1 MADTLNDLI
10 KRYNKAHPEWTDAEV
25 KEFAQRMY
33 NSQQAANSKPTPK
46 PSTSANM
53 GPVNTGASAIPTPKA
68 SGSPKASATP
78 SPTATV
84 KDTVNDTTLRKIPA
98 GVQTDWQRFVNGGIT
113 LNPAGTAKGGVQS
126 ETYVTIGGVAGD
138 PTPNAVALFASPDG
152 KGYTMISLDQAVRD
166 ALAAIPAAQRAY
178 VKKQLQPYY
187 PNTKAFQTSMTQP
200 VTERDLGL
208 EAAVRKAITTVSEE
222 NFYKGQA
229 AGNWLKDNPS
239 SAKTFVS
246 DLFTF
251 NTFVQTR
258 NPVPVSESVSARESS
273 LTTKLDA
280 INEFKRTVQQYVGE
294 PTLVDN
300 VDKLAEEY
308 YNRLHAEE
316 VKRIS
321 TSYRTTDPITG
332 KTTASG
338 TSWAPLSEQDRVEMR
353 LGLVVN
359 GATVTDAKTKQKI
372 VLSTGL
378 KNATQEALADAS
390 GLIGQGYSKLNSI
403 AADYGIQL
411 THEDLLS
418 RVNRALKPGGVTT
431 GVSPDTLATG
441 LSAEENSIKQ
451 AAKVHFKTLAP
462 YIDQGLKVSDISSNF
477 QRLKENEFGYGQ
489 NTVSVYDPDV
499 QKAISG
505 DKIYGVN
512 DFINT
517 VRTDPAWRKTAK
529 ANELAAQW
537 VNTLLKSWGK
547 VG

>member
-1 MADTLNDLI
+1 MAT
-10 KRYNKAHPEWTDAEV
+10 
-25 KEFAQRMY
+25 
-33 NSQQAANSKPTPK
+33 PTPTPS

-68 SGSPKASATP
+68 TGTPKPTP
-78 SPTATV
+78 TV
-84 KDTVNDTTLRKIPA
+84 TPKDTVNEPNLRKIPA
-98 GVQTDWQRFVNGGIT
+98 GVQSDWQRFVDGGIV

-126 ETYVTIGGVAGD
+126 ETYVTIGGVTGD
-138 PTPNAVALFASPDG
+138 PTPNAVALFASSDG
-152 KGYTMISLDQAVRD
+152 KGYVMVPLDQAVRE
-166 ALAAIPAAQRAY
+166 ALASVPASQRAY
-178 VKKQLQPYY
+178 VKQKLQPYY
-187 PNTKAFQTSMTQP
+187 ANTKAYQTSMTQP

-208 EAAVRKAITTVSEE
+208 EAAVRKAITSVSTE
-222 NFYKGQA
+222 NYYKGQA

-251 NTFVQTR
+251 NKFISTR
-258 NPVPVSESVSARESS
+258 EAMPIPTTESSRTSS

-280 INEFKRTVQQYVGE
+280 INEFKRTVQQYVGD

-308 YNRLHAEE
+308 YKRLNAEE
-316 VKRIS
+316 TKRIS
-321 TSYRTTDPITG
+321 SSTRTTDPITG
-332 KTTASG
+332 KSTGSG
-338 TSWAPLSEQDRVEMR
+338 VSWAPLSEQDRVEMR
-353 LGLVVN
+353 LGLVVK
-359 GATVTDAKTKQKI
+359 GATVTDPKTKEKI

-378 KNATQEALADAS
+378 KNVTQEQLADAS

-411 THEDLLS
+411 THEDLLN
-418 RVNRALKPGGVTT
+418 RVNRSLKPGGVTT

-451 AAKVHFKTLAP
+451 AAKIQFKTLAP
-462 YIDQGLKVSDISSNF
+462 YIDQGLRVSDISSNF

-489 NTVSVYDPDV
+489 NSVSIYDRDV

-505 DKIYGVN
+505 DKIFGIN

-517 VRTDPAWRKTAK
+517 IRSDPSWRKTAK

>member
-1 MADTLNDLI
+1 MST
-10 KRYNKAHPEWTDAEV
+10 
-25 KEFAQRMY
+25 
-33 NSQQAANSKPTPK
+33 SKPSVTAS
-46 PSTSANM
+46 PSASANM
-53 GPVNTGASAIPTPKA
+53 GPVNTGASAIPTPKPTKTPT
-68 SGSPKASATP
+68 GNPTPKATDTP
-78 SPTATV
+78 R
-84 KDTVNDTTLRKIPA
+84 DTVNDPNLRKIPA
-98 GVQTDWQRFVNGGIT
+98 GVQSDWQRFVDGQII

-126 ETYVTIGGVAGD
+126 ETYVTIGGITGD
-138 PTPNAVALFASPDG
+138 PTPNAVALFASSDG
-152 KGYTMISLDQAVRD
+152 KGYTMVPLDQAVRE
-166 ALAAIPAAQRAY
+166 ALSSIPASQRAY
-178 VKKQLQPYY
+178 VKQKLQPYY
-187 PNTKAFQTSMTQP
+187 ANTKAYQTSMTQP

-251 NTFVQTR
+251 SKFVSTR
-258 NPVPVSESVSARESS
+258 EAMPQSTTETVRTSS

-280 INEFKRTVQQYVGE
+280 LNEFKRTVQQYVGD
-294 PTLVDN
+294 PALVDN

-321 TSYRTTDPITG
+321 SSTRTTDPITG
-332 KTTASG
+332 KSTGSG
-338 TSWAPLSEQDRVEMR
+338 VSWAPLQEQDRVEMR
-353 LGLVVN
+353 LNLVVN
-359 GATVTDAKTKQKI
+359 GATVTDAKTKVKT

-378 KNATQEALADAS
+378 KNVTQEQLADAS
-390 GLIGQGYSKLNSI
+390 GEIGQGYAKLNAI

-411 THEDLLS
+411 THEDLLN
-418 RVNRALKPGGVTT
+418 RVNRSLKPGGVTT
-431 GVSPDTLATG
+431 GVSPATLATG

-451 AAKVHFKTLAP
+451 AAKIHFKSLAP
-462 YIDQGLKVSDISSNF
+462 YIDQGLRVSDISSNF
-477 QRLKENEFGYGQ
+477 QRLKENEFGYTQ
-489 NTVSVYDPDV
+489 NAVSIYDQDV

-505 DKIYGVN
+505 DKIFGVN

-517 VRTDPAWRKTAK
+517 VRSDPAWRKTAK

-537 VNTLLKSWGK
+537 VNQLLKSWGK

>member
-1 MADTLNDLI
+1 MAP
-10 KRYNKAHPEWTDAEV
+10 KKPKAT
-25 KEFAQRMY
+25 
-33 NSQQAANSKPTPK
+33 PTPT
-46 PSTSANM
+46 PSANM

-68 SGSPKASATP
+68 SATP

-84 KDTVNDTTLRKIPA
+84 KDTVNEPDLRKIPA

-113 LNPAGTAKGGVQS
+113 LNPAGTSKGGVQS

-152 KGYTMISLDQAVRD
+152 KGYTMISLDQAVRE
-166 ALAAIPAAQRAY
+166 ALSTIPASQRAY

-187 PNTKAFQTSMTQP
+187 PNSKAYQTSMTQP
-200 VTERDLGL
+200 VAERDLGL

-239 SAKTFVS
+239 SAKNFVS

-258 NPVPVSESVSARESS
+258 NPVPVAQSESNRQSS

-280 INEFKRTVQQYVGE
+280 INEFKRTVQQYVGD

-321 TSYRTTDPITG
+321 TNYSITDPITG
-332 KTTASG
+332 KTSTSG
-338 TSWAPLSEQDRVEMR
+338 TSWAPLAEQDRVEMR
-353 LGLVVN
+353 LGLVVK
-359 GATVTDAKTKQKI
+359 GATVTDPKTKQKV

-378 KNATQEALADAS
+378 KNVTQEQLADAS
-390 GLIGQGYSKLNSI
+390 GLIGQGYAKLNSI

-411 THEDLLS
+411 THEDLLN

-431 GVSPDTLATG
+431 GISPETLATG

-451 AAKVHFKTLAP
+451 AAKIHFKTLAP

-489 NTVSVYDPDV
+489 NTVSIYDNDV
-499 QKAISG
+499 QKAITG
-505 DKIYGVN
+505 DKIFGVN

>member
-1 MADTLNDLI
+1 MAT
-10 KRYNKAHPEWTDAEV
+10 
-25 KEFAQRMY
+25 
-33 NSQQAANSKPTPK
+33 PTPK
-46 PSTSANM
+46 PSPSTSANM
-53 GPVNTGASAIPTPKA
+53 NPVNAGASAAATTKPTTKPSVK
-68 SGSPKASATP
+68 P

-84 KDTVNDTTLRKIPA
+84 KDTVNEPNLRKIPA
-98 GVQTDWQRFVNGGIT
+98 GVQSDWQRFVNGQII

-126 ETYVTIGGVAGD
+126 ETYVTVGGIAGD

-152 KGYTMISLDQAVRD
+152 KGYIMVGLDQAVRD
-166 ALAAIPAAQRAY
+166 ALSGLPASQRAY
-178 VKKQLQPYY
+178 AKQQLQAYY
-187 PNTKAFQTSMTQP
+187 PNTKAYQTSMTQP
-200 VTERDLGL
+200 ITERDLGF

-258 NPVPVSESVSARESS
+258 NPVPVPTTESVRTSS
-273 LTTKLDA
+273 ITAEMDA
-280 INEFKRTVQQYVGE
+280 INEFKRTVQQYVGD
-294 PTLVDN
+294 PALVDN
-300 VDKLAEEY
+300 VDKLAKEY
-308 YNRLHAEE
+308 YNRLHTEE
-316 VKRIS
+316 LKRVSSS
-321 TSYRTTDPITG
+321 TRTTDPITNKSIG
-332 KTTASG
+332 TG
-338 TSWAPLSEQDRVEMR
+338 TSLAPMSEQDRVEMR
-353 LGLVVN
+353 LGLIVN

-411 THEDLLS
+411 THEDLLN
-418 RVNRALKPGGVTT
+418 RVNRSLKPGGVST
-431 GVSPDTLATG
+431 GVNPETMATG

-451 AAKVHFKTLAP
+451 AAKIHFKTLAP

-489 NTVSVYDPDV
+489 NTVSVYDADV

-505 DKIYGVN
+505 DKVYGVN

-517 VRTDPAWRKTAK
+517 VRKDPAWRKTAK
-529 ANELAAQW
+529 ANELAAAW

>member
-1 MADTLNDLI
+1 MAT
-10 KRYNKAHPEWTDAEV
+10 
-25 KEFAQRMY
+25 
-33 NSQQAANSKPTPK
+33 PTPK
-46 PSTSANM
+46 PSPSTSANM
-53 GPVNTGASAIPTPKA
+53 GPVNAGASAIPTPK
-68 SGSPKASATP
+68 PTKTP
-78 SPTATV
+78 TGTPTPTKTP
-84 KDTVNDTTLRKIPA
+84 KDTVNEPNLRKIPA
-98 GVQTDWQRFVNGGIT
+98 GVQSDWERFVNGGIT
-113 LNPAGTAKGGVQS
+113 LTPSGTAKGGVQS
-126 ETYVTIGGVAGD
+126 ETYVTIGGVTGD

-152 KGYTMISLDQAVRD
+152 KGYTMVALDQAVRE
-166 ALAAIPAAQRAY
+166 AIASIPVSQRAY
-178 VKKQLQPYY
+178 AKRQLQAYY
-187 PNTKAFQTSMTQP
+187 PNTKAYQTSMTQP
-200 VTERDLGL
+200 IAERDLGL
-208 EAAVRKAITTVSEE
+208 EAAIRKAITTVSTE

-239 SAKTFVS
+239 SAKNFVS

-258 NPVPVSESVSARESS
+258 NPVPISESASTRESS

-280 INEFKRTVQQYVGE
+280 INEFKRTVQQYVGD
-294 PTLVDN
+294 PALVDN

-308 YNRLHAEE
+308 YKRLNAEE
-316 VKRIS
+316 TKRIS

-353 LGLVVN
+353 LGLVVK
-359 GATVTDAKTKQKI
+359 GATVTDPKTNQKI

-378 KNATQEALADAS
+378 KNVTQEQLADAS

-411 THEDLLS
+411 THEDLLN

-431 GVSPDTLATG
+431 GVSPDTLTTG

-451 AAKVHFKTLAP
+451 AAKIHFKTLAP
-462 YIDQGLKVSDISSNF
+462 YIDQGLRVSDISSNF

-489 NTVSVYDPDV
+489 NTVSIYDNDV

>member
-1 MADTLNDLI
+1 MTT
-10 KRYNKAHPEWTDAEV
+10 PPT
-25 KEFAQRMY
+25 
-33 NSQQAANSKPTPK
+33 SKPS

-68 SGSPKASATP
+68 TGTP
-78 SPTATV
+78 TPTPTATA
-84 KDTVNDTTLRKIPA
+84 KDTVNEPNLRKIPA
-98 GVQTDWQRFVNGGIT
+98 GVQSDWQRFVNGGIT
-113 LNPAGTAKGGVQS
+113 LTPSGTAKGGVQS
-126 ETYVTIGGVAGD
+126 ETYVTIGGVTGD

-152 KGYTMISLDQAVRD
+152 KGYTMVALDQAVRE
-166 ALAAIPAAQRAY
+166 AIASIPVSQRAY
-178 VKKQLQPYY
+178 AKQQLQAYY
-187 PNTKAFQTSMTQP
+187 PNTKAYQTSMTQP
-200 VTERDLGL
+200 IAERDLGL
-208 EAAVRKAITTVSEE
+208 EAAIRKAITTVSTE

-239 SAKTFVS
+239 SAKNFVS

-258 NPVPVSESVSARESS
+258 NPVPQPTSESSRTSS

-280 INEFKRTVQQYVGE
+280 INEFKRTVQQYVGD

-308 YNRLHAEE
+308 YKRLNAEE
-316 VKRIS
+316 MKRIS
-321 TSYRTTDPITG
+321 SSTRTTDPITG
-332 KTTASG
+332 KSTGSG
-338 TSWAPLSEQDRVEMR
+338 VSYAPLSEQDRVEMR
-353 LGLVVN
+353 LGLVVK
-359 GATVTDAKTKQKI
+359 GATVTDPKTNQKV

-378 KNATQEALADAS
+378 KNVTQEQLADAS
-390 GLIGQGYSKLNSI
+390 GLIGQGYAKLNSI

-411 THEDLLS
+411 THEDLLN
-418 RVNRALKPGGVTT
+418 RVNRSLKPGGVTT

-451 AAKVHFKTLAP
+451 AAKIHFKTLAP
-462 YIDQGLKVSDISSNF
+462 YIDQGLRVSDITSNF
-477 QRLKENEFGYGQ
+477 QRLKENEFGYAQ
-489 NTVSVYDPDV
+489 NTVSIYDNDV
-499 QKAISG
+499 QKAITG
-505 DKIYGVN
+505 DKVYGVN

>member
-1 MADTLNDLI
+1 MAP
-10 KRYNKAHPEWTDAEV
+10 K
-25 KEFAQRMY
+25 
-33 NSQQAANSKPTPK
+33 KPTPT

-53 GPVNTGASAIPTPKA
+53 NPVNAGASAIPTPKA
-68 SGSPKASATP
+68 SATP
-78 SPTATV
+78 KPTPTGSKDP
-84 KDTVNDTTLRKIPA
+84 KDTVNDPNLRKIPA
-98 GVQTDWQRFVNGGIT
+98 GVQSDWERFVNGGII

-126 ETYVTIGGVAGD
+126 ETYVTVGGIAGD

-152 KGYTMISLDQAVRD
+152 KGYTMIALDQAVRD
-166 ALAAIPAAQRAY
+166 ALSSIPASQRAY
-178 VKKQLQPYY
+178 AKKQLQAYY

-200 VTERDLGL
+200 ITERDLGL

-258 NPVPVSESVSARESS
+258 NAVPQSSTETVRTSS
-273 LTTKLDA
+273 LTTEMDA
-280 INEFKRTVQQYVGE
+280 INEFKRTVQQYVGD
-294 PTLVDN
+294 PALVDN
-300 VDKLAEEY
+300 VDKLAKEY

-321 TSYRTTDPITG
+321 TSTRTTDPITNKSTG
-332 KTTASG
+332 SG
-338 TSWAPLSEQDRVEMR
+338 VSWAPLSEQDRVEMR

-359 GATVTDAKTKQKI
+359 GATVTDAKTKVKT

-378 KNATQEALADAS
+378 KNVTQEQLADAS
-390 GLIGQGYSKLNSI
+390 GEIGQGYAKLNSI

-411 THEDLLS
+411 THEDLLN
-418 RVNRALKPGGVTT
+418 RVNRSLKPGGVTT
-431 GVSPDTLATG
+431 GVSKDTLSTG

-451 AAKVHFKTLAP
+451 AAKVHFKSLAP
-462 YIDQGLKVSDISSNF
+462 YIDQGLRVSDISSNF
-477 QRLKENEFGYGQ
+477 QRLKENEFGYTQ
-489 NTVSVYDPDV
+489 NAVSIYDQDV

-505 DKIYGVN
+505 DKIFGVN

-537 VNTLLKSWGK
+537 VNQLLKSWGK